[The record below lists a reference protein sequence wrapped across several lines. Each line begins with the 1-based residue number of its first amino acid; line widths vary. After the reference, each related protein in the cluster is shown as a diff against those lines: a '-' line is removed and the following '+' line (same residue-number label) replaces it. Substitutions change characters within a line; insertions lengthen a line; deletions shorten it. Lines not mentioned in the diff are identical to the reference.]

1 MSLSEGDIK
10 QTSEFKFDIK
20 GKATEADMGHA
31 KKESGGVMERKGE
44 E

>member
-20 GKATEADMGHA
+20 GRATEADMGYA
-31 KKESGGVMERKGE
+31 KKESGSMMERKGE